1 MQSRA
6 LTVTQLLAALNGQ
19 VAIVERLGDL
29 DGSITSVTDDS
40 RSVSSGSLFVAVKG
54 ERVDGHKF
62 VGQAI
67 KAGAAAIVGQDSVE
81 RASLPFVQVTDS
93 RKALGLI
100 GSRFYGDPS
109 AQLAMIGVTGTNGKT
124 TTTYLCKALLEA
136 HRSSC
141 RVNRDRRLSDRSGND
156 PGVAHD
162 SWCAGITAIAGQ
174 DE

>member
-1 MQSRA
+1 MQPRA

-54 ERVDGHKF
+54 ERVDGHTY

-81 RASLPFVQVTDS
+81 RA
-93 RKALGLI
+93 
-100 GSRFYGDPS
+100 
-109 AQLAMIGVTGTNGKT
+109 
-124 TTTYLCKALLEA
+124 
-136 HRSSC
+136 
-141 RVNRDRRLSDRSGND
+141 
-156 PGVAHD
+156 
-162 SWCAGITAIAGQ
+162 
-174 DE
+174 